1 VAYFFFGGLFGFQS
15 PAILPA
21 LFASCAWVST
31 LPGFTYFSPCRK
43 QQQNLLGAGPRQRK
57 RLQRLVC
64 AHLIESLELVEI
76 AVLRGLRSINSTH
89 GRRLSVK
96 LL

>member
-1 VAYFFFGGLFGFQS
+1 
-15 PAILPA
+15 
-21 LFASCAWVST
+21 
-31 LPGFTYFSPCRK
+31 
-43 QQQNLLGAGPRQRK
+43 
-57 RLQRLVC
+57 VC

-96 LL
+96 LF